1 MAQGC
6 SSGTPEHIRYD
17 PERTLISAPGGSPG
31 HCRRA
36 TIDRVSST
44 TASEPGTRAP
54 LVRAPLVRRTEHRRV
69 AGVATGVAAHTG
81 ISLARVRSVF
91 GVAAF
96 LGGLG
101 LVLYGVLWF
110 LMPDERQLA
119 LPEEDRPNPTG
130 WVLAHRNTLVGVA
143 LVVGVG
149 LLPAMNVVEGSS
161 RYVVPVLIAG
171 AGIVLAWSQLD
182 ATRRRRFVAEAG
194 DGRGAVVRVLAGA
207 SLVVAGSVL
216 FLVFVG
222 DVAQFWQ
229 SALAGIVVLGGMGL
243 VLAPWVV
250 RLWQDLG
257 AERAA
262 LAREQQRAEF
272 AAHVHDSVLQTL
284 ALIQKRS
291 ADPGEVARLA
301 RRQERELRQWLYGD
315 HGTTAGTLGAALRAA
330 ATEVEDVSG
339 AVVEVVLV
347 GDLDTRDLDKG
358 LSALA
363 QAAREALLNAGRHA
377 GGTVSLYAEPVGPD
391 QNEGVEVFVRD
402 RGEGFDLDQI
412 PEDRLGVRESI
423 IGRMQRAG
431 GSASIRRPADGG
443 TEVTLR
449 MPGGSS

>member
-1 MAQGC
+1 
-6 SSGTPEHIRYD
+6 
-17 PERTLISAPGGSPG
+17 
-31 HCRRA
+31 
-36 TIDRVSST
+36 VST
-44 TASEPGTRAP
+44 TTTAP
-54 LVRAPLVRRTEHRRV
+54 PEAVTRAPLVRRTEHRRV
-69 AGVATGVAAHTG
+69 AGVAAGVAAHTG
-81 ISLARVRSVF
+81 ISLNRVRSVF
-91 GVAAF
+91 AAAAF

-110 LMPDERQLA
+110 LVPDERQLA
-119 LPEEDRPNPTG
+119 LPPEERPDRSG

-149 LLPAMNVVEGSS
+149 LLPAMNIVEGSS
-161 RYVVPVLIAG
+161 RFVVPVLIAG

-182 ATRRRRFVAEAG
+182 ATRRRRLVQEST
-194 DGRGAVVRVLAGA
+194 DGRGAVLRVLLGA
-207 SLVVAGSVL
+207 CFVVVGAVL

-229 SALAGIVVLGGMGL
+229 SAVAGIVVLGGIGL

-291 ADPGEVARLA
+291 ADAGEVARLA

-347 GDLDTRDLDKG
+347 GDLDTRELDKG

-377 GGTVSLYAEPVGPD
+377 GGTVSLYAEPAD
-391 QNEGVEVFVRD
+391 SGVEVFVRD
-402 RGEGFDLDQI
+402 RGAGFDLDQI
-412 PEDRLGVRESI
+412 PDDRLGVRESI

-443 TEVTLR
+443 TEVSLR
-449 MPGGSS
+449 IPGGPA

>member
-1 MAQGC
+1 M
-6 SSGTPEHIRYD
+6 
-17 PERTLISAPGGSPG
+17 
-31 HCRRA
+31 
-36 TIDRVSST
+36 
-44 TASEPGTRAP
+44 
-54 LVRAPLVRRTEHRRV
+54 RRTGQRRV
-69 AGVATGVAAHTG
+69 AGVAAGVAEHTG
-81 ISLARVRSVF
+81 LPPARVR
-91 GVAAF
+91 AAF
-96 LGGLG
+96 LAAVFLGGFGVVLY
-101 LVLYGVLWF
+101 LVLWL
-110 LMPDERQLA
+110 LLTDEEHLELPPAQRPDPA
-119 LPEEDRPNPTG
+119 G
-130 WVLAHRNTLVGVA
+130 WVLAHRNALVGVA

-149 LLPAMNVVEGSS
+149 LVPAMNLVHGSA
-161 RYVVPVLIAG
+161 RFVVPLLIGG
-171 AGIVLAWSQLD
+171 AGVVLAWSQLD
-182 ATRRRRFVAEAG
+182 ATRRRRLVEG
-194 DGRGAVVRVLAGA
+194 STDGRGAVLRVLVGA
-207 SLVVAGSVL
+207 SLVVVGAGLVVVL
-216 FLVFVG
+216 VG
-222 DVAQFWQ
+222 DVGTFWQ
-229 SALAGIVVLGGMGL
+229 STLAGAVVLGGVGL

-315 HGTTAGTLGAALRAA
+315 HGTAAGTLGAALRAA
-330 ATEVEDVSG
+330 ASEVEDVSG

-347 GDLDTRDLDKG
+347 GDLDNRELDRG

-377 GGTVSLYAEPVGPD
+377 GGTVSLYGEPVGPA
-391 QNEGVEVFVRD
+391 VEVFVRD
-402 RGEGFDLDQI
+402 RGRGFDLDQI
-412 PEDRLGVRESI
+412 PGDRLGVRESI

-449 MPGGSS
+449 VPGGNA